1 MAYNAAVNPTNNAA
15 IRTRKKA
22 KRAMTRDRRYSR
34 NREEINKADFGAT
47 ECKLGEDITERPQDQ
62 QMAIADPLGSA
73 YNRAPVCVIT
83 AYALLRSAC
92 HSKRQKHSF
101 ARHVQW
107 FVVRT
112 DHFCLQLSPE
122 RFLMQEARASEIVAS
137 PKRWPASETRSGASS
152 SVGPGSASVRSS
164 SRVTLRRPL
173 RIFGLRV
180 IAIQDASLNIGTS
193 S

>member
-101 ARHVQW
+101 ARRVQW

-112 DHFCLQLSPE
+112 DHSCLQLSPE
-122 RFLMQEARASEIVAS
+122 RFLMQEARASETVAS
-137 PKRWPASETRSGASS
+137 RRLPASGARSGASS

-173 RIFGLRV
+173 SIFGLRV

>member
-73 YNRAPVCVIT
+73 YNRTPVCVIT

-122 RFLMQEARASEIVAS
+122 RFLMQEARASETIAS
-137 PKRWPASETRSGASS
+137 RRLPTFGARSGASS

-164 SRVTLRRPL
+164 SRVKLRRPL